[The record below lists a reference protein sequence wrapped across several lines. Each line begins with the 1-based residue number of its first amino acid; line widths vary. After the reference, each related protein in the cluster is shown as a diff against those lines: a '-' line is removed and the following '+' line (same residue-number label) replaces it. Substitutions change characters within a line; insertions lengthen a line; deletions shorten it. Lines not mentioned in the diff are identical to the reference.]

1 MPQNVSGHLA
11 WTDLI
16 SYLFLPNLQQTWKAR
31 GELPRQEQ
39 KKACHA
45 PFSDKPPMQCSE
57 SDLWNCSC
65 GVIADTKANQFIRY
79 GLLQLASKV
88 GGVVIARS

>member
-31 GELPRQEQ
+31 GELPRQGAEEGLP
-39 KKACHA
+39 C
-45 PFSDKPPMQCSE
+45 PFLRQTTYA
-57 SDLWNCSC
+57 
-65 GVIADTKANQFIRY
+65 VFR
-79 GLLQLASKV
+79 V
-88 GGVVIARS
+88 